1 MSKVSIEGV
10 DHSTFSTRDKRE
22 IIRLATRMVRHCPGV
37 VSVEVST
44 VQIKHMQRNPLCLD
58 YKITFDLGRVFGLPD
73 NLPFVRTVRFTSSE
87 EWSIIPDRFR
97 GKKMPRVRTDQ
108 IKMID
113 QVKGLLKSWGVQ
125 RDLLSWYFADIG
137 YYCFS
142 SGGISLCGWER
153 RLEQRK
159 KIKAA

>member
-10 DHSTFSTRDKRE
+10 DHPTFSTRDKRE
-22 IIRLATRMVRHCPGV
+22 ISRLATRLVRYCPGV
-37 VSVEVST
+37 VSVEVTTSQT
-44 VQIKHMQRNPLCLD
+44 SGTRNSVCLD
-58 YKITFDLGRVFGLPD
+58 YKVIFDLGKVFALPD
-73 NLPFVRTVRFTSSE
+73 NLPFSRTIRFSSSG

-97 GKKMPRVRTDQ
+97 GKKMPSVRPDQ
-108 IKMID
+108 VKEID
-113 QVKGLLKSWGVQ
+113 RVKGLLKSWKVQ
-125 RDLLSWYFADIG
+125 RELLSWYFADIG

-153 RLEQRK
+153 QLEQRK